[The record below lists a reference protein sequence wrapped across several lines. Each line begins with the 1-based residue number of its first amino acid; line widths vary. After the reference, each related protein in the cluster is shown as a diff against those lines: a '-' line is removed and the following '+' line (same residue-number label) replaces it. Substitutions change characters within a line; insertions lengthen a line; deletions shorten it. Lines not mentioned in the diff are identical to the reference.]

1 MILNGAK
8 INLCYYFSKITLI
21 DNSYSVIVPVFVNE
35 LG

>member
-8 INLCYYFSKITLI
+8 INLCYYFSEIRLI
-21 DNSYSVIVPVFVNE
+21 DNSYSVMVPVFVNE